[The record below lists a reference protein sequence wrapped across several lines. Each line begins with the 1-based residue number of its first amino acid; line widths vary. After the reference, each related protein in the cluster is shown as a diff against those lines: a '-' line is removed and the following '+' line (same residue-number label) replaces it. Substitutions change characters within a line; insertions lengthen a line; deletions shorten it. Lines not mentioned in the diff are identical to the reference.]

1 MLHKG
6 SGCLGMFGFE
16 AWPGTL
22 CCVLKRITEDGFQAA
37 ELAPSM
43 EQIKMLS
50 EQLPKASLLKLYV
63 SQLDRAR
70 KNPDMVSKKFKRED
84 GYE

>member
-1 MLHKG
+1 LNKLTV
-6 SGCLGMFGFE
+6 CALFF
-16 AWPGTL
+16 
-22 CCVLKRITEDGFQAA
+22 IFNQAA
-37 ELAPSM
+37 GLAPSM
-43 EQIKMLS
+43 EQIEMLS

-70 KNPDMVSKKFKRED
+70 KNPDLVSIKFKGED